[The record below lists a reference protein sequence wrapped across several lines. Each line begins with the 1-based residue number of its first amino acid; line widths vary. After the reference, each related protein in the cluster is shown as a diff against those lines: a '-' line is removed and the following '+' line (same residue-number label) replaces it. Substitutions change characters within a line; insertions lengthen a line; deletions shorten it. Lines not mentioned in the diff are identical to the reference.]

1 MLQES
6 LVFARIAAV
15 FVSDHT
21 LAACSDDG
29 ADVGESPGS
38 GSGSG
43 FGWARDRPPAW
54 PVRISAAAQ
63 RTPQSS
69 LPWTVTESQRM
80 LCKGFNF
87 QKGFAGAPGCSSR
100 VWRLCPTNSS
110 WLTSSPSSSG
120 LPASGWRSTRC
131 PSVGFFFVLPGAQD
145 SDDWLGRSLLDA

>member
-1 MLQES
+1 M
-6 LVFARIAAV
+6 FARIAAV

-87 QKGFAGAPGCSSR
+87 QKGFAGAGLLEQGLAFVSYQLQLADFLA
-100 VWRLCPTNSS
+100 VQQRLASERLEEDTLPFGGFLLCAARRT
-110 WLTSSPSSSG
+110 G
-120 LPASGWRSTRC
+120 LRRLARAKPAGRLRLH
-131 PSVGFFFVLPGAQD
+131 VG
-145 SDDWLGRSLLDA
+145 